1 MKKNFALFL
10 FLIVTVTNLA
20 AQNNLSFSASDLQEM
35 AQRYSGNSL
44 NWPILVRL
52 ANHDVSSNTF
62 VLTQADVTQLQNF
75 SSISLSY
82 EEQQDRIKQLI
93 GEGATIFA
101 KNELT
106 DTNKAFSDYLEAVK
120 EGDIEVAS
128 SIGSSLESMVD
139 NLESTLTN
147 NRLVNVQAQ
156 LSKKSGNVDK
166 RIGLLASWQD
176 AFEGDLFQ
184 ESDGIKTAQ
193 ESYATL
199 SFTDGSNI
207 TVNPVTTAVIR
218 KSRIDRLDE
227 SADTEITLVEGGL
240 LSKLSAAG
248 REKSNYILNAG
259 ASTTEL
265 KTQNFYAENEAGDN
279 VKLTNYDGVANV
291 SVNDITIT
299 INKNEGTIIR
309 GNSAPLPPI
318 KLLPAPELTT
328 SRKDTVIYS
337 EDFIYSF
344 APVEKAANYIIQY
357 SPSYNFEE
365 DITEIEINRTRIS
378 IQDIPLGTTHIKVL
392 AVDEL
397 GLRGPYS
404 QVTRVIRNVDTQPPP
419 IFGEKLNSS
428 ILFTTSDQITIEGVT
443 EPDAKVSINDSSI
456 PVTSSGAFKTNYS
469 LSGIDE
475 KTDIK
480 AVDNSGN
487 ESIKSL
493 RVVKLTPEVVF
504 KINTNLG
511 ALQEELTASDTPIT
525 FSGRA
530 YPNLE
535 VVFEN
540 NQVKKLVKTDSQG
553 RWGVTMNVQQ
563 GELSV
568 TFKDVQSGMTYL
580 TKSFTAK

>member
-1 MKKNFALFL
+1 MKKIFALLL

-93 GEGATIFA
+93 GEGAIIFA

-207 TVNPVTTAVIR
+207 TVNPITTAVIR

-299 INKNEGTIIR
+299 INK
-309 GNSAPLPPI
+309 
-318 KLLPAPELTT
+318 K
-328 SRKDTVIYS
+328 
-337 EDFIYSF
+337 
-344 APVEKAANYIIQY
+344 
-357 SPSYNFEE
+357 
-365 DITEIEINRTRIS
+365 
-378 IQDIPLGTTHIKVL
+378 
-392 AVDEL
+392 
-397 GLRGPYS
+397 
-404 QVTRVIRNVDTQPPP
+404 
-419 IFGEKLNSS
+419 
-428 ILFTTSDQITIEGVT
+428 
-443 EPDAKVSINDSSI
+443 
-456 PVTSSGAFKTNYS
+456 
-469 LSGIDE
+469 
-475 KTDIK
+475 
-480 AVDNSGN
+480 
-487 ESIKSL
+487 
-493 RVVKLTPEVVF
+493 
-504 KINTNLG
+504 
-511 ALQEELTASDTPIT
+511 
-525 FSGRA
+525 
-530 YPNLE
+530 
-535 VVFEN
+535 
-540 NQVKKLVKTDSQG
+540 
-553 RWGVTMNVQQ
+553 
-563 GELSV
+563 
-568 TFKDVQSGMTYL
+568 
-580 TKSFTAK
+580 

>member
-1 MKKNFALFL
+1 MKKTFTLFL
-10 FLIVTVTNLA
+10 FLTIVVTNLA
-20 AQNNLSFSASDLQEM
+20 AQGNLSFSASDLQEM

-44 NWPILVRL
+44 NWPILVSL
-52 ANHDVSSNTF
+52 ANHDVGNNTF
-62 VLTQADVTQLQNF
+62 ILTQADVTQLQNF

-82 EEQQDRIKQLI
+82 EEQQDRVKKLI
-93 GEGATIFA
+93 SEGATIFA
-101 KNELT
+101 KNELK

-120 EGDIEVAS
+120 NGDIETAS
-128 SIGSSLESMVD
+128 SIGTSLKSMVD
-139 NLESTLTN
+139 NLESTLTT

-166 RIGLLASWQD
+166 RIGLLANWQD

-184 ESDGIKTAQ
+184 ESDGIKTAE

-291 SVNDITIT
+291 SVNDITVT

-318 KLLPAPELTT
+318 KLLPAPELAT
-328 SRKDTVIYS
+328 SKKDSIIYN
-337 EDFIYSF
+337 EDFIYNF
-344 APVEKAANYIIQY
+344 KPVERAVNYIIQY
-357 SPSYNFEE
+357 SSSYNFEQ
-365 DITEIEINRTRIS
+365 DITEVETNRTRVN
-378 IQDIPLGTTHIKVL
+378 IQDIPLGTTYIKVL

-404 QVTRVIRNVDTQPPP
+404 PVTRVIRNVDTQAPP
-419 IFGEKLNSS
+419 IFGDKLNNSV
-428 ILFTTSDQITIEGVT
+428 LFTTSDQITIEGVT
-443 EPDAKVSINDSSI
+443 EPDAKVSVNDLNV
-456 PVTSSGAFKTNYS
+456 PVTSSGVFKSNYT

-480 AVDNSGN
+480 AVDDSGN

-493 RVVKLTPEVVF
+493 RIVKLTPEVVF

-511 ALQEELTASDTPIT
+511 ALREEFNASDKPIT

-540 NQVKKLVKTDSQG
+540 NQTKKLIKTDSQG

-563 GELSV
+563 GKLSV
-568 TFKDVQSGMTYL
+568 TFKDVQSGVTYL
-580 TKSFTAK
+580 TKSFTVK

>member
-1 MKKNFALFL
+1 M
-10 FLIVTVTNLA
+10 T
-20 AQNNLSFSASDLQEM
+20 S
-35 AQRYSGNSL
+35 
-44 NWPILVRL
+44 
-52 ANHDVSSNTF
+52 
-62 VLTQADVTQLQNF
+62 QLQ
-75 SSISLSY
+75 
-82 EEQQDRIKQLI
+82 
-93 GEGATIFA
+93 
-101 KNELT
+101 LT
-106 DTNKAFSDYLEAVK
+106 
-120 EGDIEVAS
+120 
-128 SIGSSLESMVD
+128 
-139 NLESTLTN
+139 
-147 NRLVNVQAQ
+147 
-156 LSKKSGNVDK
+156 
-166 RIGLLASWQD
+166 
-176 AFEGDLFQ
+176 
-184 ESDGIKTAQ
+184 
-193 ESYATL
+193 
-199 SFTDGSNI
+199 
-207 TVNPVTTAVIR
+207 
-218 KSRIDRLDE
+218 
-227 SADTEITLVEGGL
+227 
-240 LSKLSAAG
+240 
-248 REKSNYILNAG
+248 
-259 ASTTEL
+259 
-265 KTQNFYAENEAGDN
+265 
-279 VKLTNYDGVANV
+279 
-291 SVNDITIT
+291 
-299 INKNEGTIIR
+299 KNEGTIIR

-365 DITEIEINRTRIS
+365 DITEIEINRTRIN

-456 PVTSSGAFKTNYS
+456 PVTSSGAFKTNYT

-540 NQVKKLVKTDSQG
+540 NQAKKIG
-553 RWGVTMNVQQ
+553 
-563 GELSV
+563 
-568 TFKDVQSGMTYL
+568 
-580 TKSFTAK
+580 